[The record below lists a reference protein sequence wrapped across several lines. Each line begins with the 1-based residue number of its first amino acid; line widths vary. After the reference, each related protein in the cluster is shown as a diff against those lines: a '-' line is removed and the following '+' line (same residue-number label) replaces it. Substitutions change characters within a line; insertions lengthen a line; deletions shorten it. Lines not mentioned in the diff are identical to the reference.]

1 MVGDATQF
9 FCCLL
14 FNAGLWAVIRP
25 WRRLC
30 GRIRQTV
37 LVDTGVSSDQ
47 FTCSFAAFEKPLALD
62 CWSKKR
68 SSQTVVLRGLP
79 DLGLTWTLPV
89 SSNLFFYPL
98 HLTFGYIE
106 DVCHISSRHGLQALD
121 DQHLSEVRLHFTW
134 RYGVLGV
141 FLYTPGNV
149 LITVFVTGAALC
161 DWLNCLKHDKT
172 FDQAKSDLSV
182 LIKW

>member
-47 FTCSFAAFEKPLALD
+47 FTCSFAVFEKPLALD

-68 SSQTVVLRGLP
+68 SSQTVVLWGLP
-79 DLGLTWTLPV
+79 DLGLAWTSPV
-89 SSNLFFYPL
+89 SSNLFFIPSTW
-98 HLTFGYIE
+98 HLDTLKMSAISAADMVFRLLMISICQRSGCTSHE
-106 DVCHISSRHGLQALD
+106 GTVCWGSFYT
-121 DQHLSEVRLHFTW
+121 HL
-134 RYGVLGV
+134 GM
-141 FLYTPGNV
+141 
-149 LITVFVTGAALC
+149 C
-161 DWLNCLKHDKT
+161 
-172 FDQAKSDLSV
+172 
-182 LIKW
+182 